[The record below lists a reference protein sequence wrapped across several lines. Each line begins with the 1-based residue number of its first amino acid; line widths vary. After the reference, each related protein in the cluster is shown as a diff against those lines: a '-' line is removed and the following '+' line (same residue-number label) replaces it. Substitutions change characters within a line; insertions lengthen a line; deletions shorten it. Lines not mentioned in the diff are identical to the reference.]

1 MKGWARQIYQK
12 KLNFFFFL
20 EREGGMLSMLKEG
33 DEIGSQPKMK

>member
-1 MKGWARQIYQK
+1 VGKTNLSKEIEF
-12 KLNFFFFL
+12 FFFFL